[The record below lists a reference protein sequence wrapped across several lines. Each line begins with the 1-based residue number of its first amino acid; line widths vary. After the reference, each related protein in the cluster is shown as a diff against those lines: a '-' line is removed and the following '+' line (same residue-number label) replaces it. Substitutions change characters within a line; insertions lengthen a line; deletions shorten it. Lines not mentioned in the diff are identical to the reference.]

1 MVEKH
6 LGLSEVVNTF
16 EFMHLD
22 HKESLD
28 NAVELVITL
37 LLLRT
42 KECCLPEETVSL
54 TTFPAPNF
62 CW

>member
-1 MVEKH
+1 MR
-6 LGLSEVVNTF
+6 LCQSTVVNTF

-37 LLLRT
+37 LLHTWGPGLG
-42 KECCLPEETVSL
+42 L
-54 TTFPAPNF
+54 
-62 CW
+62 